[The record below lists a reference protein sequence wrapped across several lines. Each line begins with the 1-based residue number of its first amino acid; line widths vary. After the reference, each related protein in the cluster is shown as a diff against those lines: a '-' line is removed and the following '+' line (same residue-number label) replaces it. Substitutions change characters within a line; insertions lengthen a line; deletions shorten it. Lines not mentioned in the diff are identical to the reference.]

1 MSFVSI
7 REVTPHAGR
16 ESVVKDRMKE
26 ISSIMERHG
35 SKSGLYSV
43 VAGDGAGRFDLQNW
57 YSTLTAAVNSFQA
70 YGADPAYQAIIE
82 NRSSDPAGEIEGPWI
97 GRMIYGAPKGIKP
110 VVMHRDYYAT
120 RSAIP
125 GILKLAPTVEEL
137 MATVDVEVGIG
148 VPLVKGDHEMVRLV
162 YRFNSMD
169 HWGETADRMITDEQF
184 LSLVDAGHKL
194 GTLKNSRILVA
205 I

>member
-57 YSTLTAAVNSFQA
+57 YSTYCQR
-70 YGADPAYQAIIE
+70 PA
-82 NRSSDPAGEIEGPWI
+82 NP
-97 GRMIYGAPKGIKP
+97 
-110 VVMHRDYYAT
+110 
-120 RSAIP
+120 
-125 GILKLAPTVEEL
+125 
-137 MATVDVEVGIG
+137 
-148 VPLVKGDHEMVRLV
+148 
-162 YRFNSMD
+162 
-169 HWGETADRMITDEQF
+169 
-184 LSLVDAGHKL
+184 
-194 GTLKNSRILVA
+194 
-205 I
+205 